1 MTTSTRTDV
10 SLVAHL
16 MRRAAFGLPAWRLE
30 QLAERSYED
39 LVEDLIQIDRYER
52 PDLEL
57 MDRFNLEH
65 ANEEDYWWTNKMW
78 FYTMINTRRPL
89 EEKVALMWHNRFATA
104 ASKVTNPL
112 MIRGHINMLRDKG
125 LGNYHVLLDELSHDP
140 GMIYWLDQ
148 QTNHD
153 GEINENYGRELL
165 ELFSMGRGNYTEDD
179 VQAAAHAFTGWT
191 IKQTIPR
198 YPNGWYE
205 SGFVFRND
213 DHDSGE
219 KAFLGEKA
227 TFGGDEIVDVVVRQ
241 PATGQYVAKTLYQYF
256 VADEPDYEA
265 IESLSAVYFDSGY
278 DLSAMMRSLLN
289 SDYFK
294 NARFSRVRSPAEL
307 VINTIILNGQ
317 HRDPYE
323 FGIRFLVRAA
333 ADMGQELMNPPTVEG
348 WHSGREWID
357 SSFLIERVNFAVDRL
372 GNADYPGVRKMIDHV
387 GQMRSSFTADQLL
400 DACLYELGCWELEEK
415 SRRVILGDVGEMN
428 VATGDEA
435 FDEAVTRMFEYIAS
449 SREFQMA

>member
-1 MTTSTRTDV
+1 
-10 SLVAHL
+10 
-16 MRRAAFGLPAWRLE
+16 
-30 QLAERSYED
+30 
-39 LVEDLIQIDRYER
+39 
-52 PDLEL
+52 
-57 MDRFNLEH
+57 
-65 ANEEDYWWTNKMW
+65 
-78 FYTMINTRRPL
+78 
-89 EEKVALMWHNRFATA
+89 
-104 ASKVTNPL
+104 
-112 MIRGHINMLRDKG
+112 
-125 LGNYHVLLDELSHDP
+125 
-140 GMIYWLDQ
+140 
-148 QTNHD
+148 
-153 GEINENYGRELL
+153 
-165 ELFSMGRGNYTEDD
+165 MGRGNYTEDD

-227 TFGGDEIVDVVVRQ
+227 AFGGDEIVDVVVRQ
-241 PATGQYVAKTLYQYF
+241 PATGTYVAKTLYQYF
-256 VADEPDYEA
+256 VSDEPDYEA
-265 IESLSAVYFDSGY
+265 IESLAGVYFDSGY
-278 DLSAMMRSLLN
+278 DLSEMMRSLLN
-289 SDYFK
+289 SEYFK

-348 WHSGREWID
+348 WHSGHEWID

-415 SRRVILGDVGEMN
+415 SRRVILDDVGEMN
-428 VATGDEA
+428 VAAGDEA
-435 FDEAVTRMFEYIAS
+435 FDEAVTLMFEYIAS